1 MRRDVQSGSCWVSRV
16 CGLAE
21 LPDGG
26 GGGGEVMWDKLDKC
40 LPWMKSIFAEYF
52 Y

>member
-1 MRRDVQSGSCWVSRV
+1 MI
-16 CGLAE
+16 E
-21 LPDGG
+21 LPDLVVVVV
-26 GGGGEVMWDKLDKC
+26 VMWDKLDKC